1 MTNTSDGSCFWS
13 RLSNLIH
20 VRIRPAFLKC
30 VIVRGGERGNQR
42 TFSSA
47 FGEFQTT
54 RPPTVDNAGHPTK
67 RVEHDT
73 TQQTEMCR
81 KYIACAE
88 NILNAMFK
96 LGKIMLFES
105 SK

>member
-1 MTNTSDGSCFWS
+1 M
-13 RLSNLIH
+13 
-20 VRIRPAFLKC
+20 
-30 VIVRGGERGNQR
+30 RGGERGNQR

-96 LGKIMLFES
+96 LGKIMLSENFLILNNPFCKEQNITYIQ
-105 SK
+105 K

>member
-1 MTNTSDGSCFWS
+1 M
-13 RLSNLIH
+13 
-20 VRIRPAFLKC
+20 
-30 VIVRGGERGNQR
+30 RGGERGNQR

-54 RPPTVDNAGHPTK
+54 RPPTVDSAGHPTK

-88 NILNAMFK
+88 NVLNAMFK
-96 LGKIMLFES
+96 LGKIMLLKAQNKFSNLNICETIEVNRIFS
-105 SK
+105 QN